1 MVSFSLNWKLRKGA
15 CGTSLATAS
24 LICAALICATPA
36 MAKHKAPPPCEHDCP
51 PQPGLVTIPPA
62 DAEFWAGFDAPE
74 LSALIAQGMAANQ
87 DLASAKARLAVA
99 RARLKTAN
107 SKLLPYLSAG
117 VNGTKNTT
125 VVGDILQSGLLP
137 SAELDVGYDLD
148 LFGAN
153 RATRRGERARVKASA
168 HDLAALRLSLSG
180 EIARAYIALSSIDA
194 ELTTLG
200 TQKGLVDNL
209 ARLIAIRTAEHES
222 GAFEAGLVV
231 QQQASLLAQLEVL
244 KENRQEILA
253 SLAVLIGQEPGQ
265 LQLTPIAFNALTLPS
280 LGEVQPS
287 DLLARRPDVLAAA
300 DRLEGARFDEKAVRA
315 SRLPSV
321 KLSASGVIG
330 IATGG
335 GFAALAS
342 AGGTLFAALFQ
353 GGAITARNREAA
365 AISDDALAAY
375 RKAQLNG
382 LREAVSGLA
391 AQSSAQARERLW
403 LLSIDAVGR
412 SARVAQAA
420 YLEGEVPI
428 NVVTDARAN
437 EVASRRAL
445 IEARR
450 DRMNAA
456 IDIYRAM
463 GGAPAPADVLVPAP
477 AVLQADPATS
487 PSGAPLPRKPSPP
500 TANAE
505 PPVSKPVAATTPA
518 PDAMPAP
525 PTPNPPSSALSGGN
539 LAVSATRDFYR

>member
-15 CGTSLATAS
+15 CGTSLGTAS
-24 LICAALICATPA
+24 LICAALVCATPA
-36 MAKHKAPPPCEHDCP
+36 MARHKAPPPSDLP
-51 PQPGLVTIPPA
+51 APGLVTIPPA
-62 DAEFWAGFDAPE
+62 DAEFWAGFDSPD

-99 RARLKTAN
+99 RAHLKAAN
-107 SKLLPYLSAG
+107 SKLLPYMTAG
-117 VNGTKNTT
+117 VNGTKNST

-153 RATRRGERARVKASA
+153 RATRRGERARLKASA

-180 EIARAYIALSSIDA
+180 EIARAYIALASIDA
-194 ELTTLG
+194 ELATLA

-222 GAFEAGLVV
+222 GAFEGGLVV

-244 KENRQEILA
+244 KENRTEILA
-253 SLAVLIGQEPGQ
+253 SLAVLVGQEPGQ
-265 LQLTPIAFNALTLPS
+265 FQITPIAFNALTLPS

-375 RKAQLNG
+375 RKTQLNG

-412 SARVAQAA
+412 SAKVAQAA

-463 GGAPAPADVLVPAP
+463 GGAPAPAEVLVPAP
-477 AVLQADPATS
+477 AVLPADPATS
-487 PSGAPLPRKPSPP
+487 PSGAPLPRKLSPP
-500 TANAE
+500 TASME
-505 PPVSKPVAATTPA
+505 PPASKPVAVTTPPSGA
-518 PDAMPAP
+518 VSALPVS
-525 PTPNPPSSALSGGN
+525 NPPSSAVSQGN
-539 LAVSATRDFYR
+539 LAASATRDFYR

>member
-1 MVSFSLNWKLRKGA
+1 
-15 CGTSLATAS
+15 
-24 LICAALICATPA
+24 
-36 MAKHKAPPPCEHDCP
+36 
-51 PQPGLVTIPPA
+51 
-62 DAEFWAGFDAPE
+62 
-74 LSALIAQGMAANQ
+74 
-87 DLASAKARLAVA
+87 
-99 RARLKTAN
+99 
-107 SKLLPYLSAG
+107 
-117 VNGTKNTT
+117 
-125 VVGDILQSGLLP
+125 
-137 SAELDVGYDLD
+137 
-148 LFGAN
+148 
-153 RATRRGERARVKASA
+153 
-168 HDLAALRLSLSG
+168 LRLSLSG

-463 GGAPAPADVLVPAP
+463 GGAPLQPTCWSPRPPCFRPIRPPRPPERPCRASHLRPRQTQSRPSQSLSPPPRPRLTQCLRHQHQTRRLPAFPA
-477 AVLQADPATS
+477 AIS
-487 PSGAPLPRKPSPP
+487 PSPP
-500 TANAE
+500 LGTFIVNPLHAR
-505 PPVSKPVAATTPA
+505 SLR
-518 PDAMPAP
+518 DQLG
-525 PTPNPPSSALSGGN
+525 PTSRPNRPEGLS
-539 LAVSATRDFYR
+539 

>member
-1 MVSFSLNWKLRKGA
+1 M
-15 CGTSLATAS
+15 
-24 LICAALICATPA
+24 AALVCAMPQPVW
-36 MAKHKAPPPCEHDCP
+36 AKHAKAPPPCTQAPCP
-51 PQPGLVTIPPA
+51 QDAAPQPGFIALPA
-62 DAEFWAGFDAPE
+62 PDAEFWGGFGSPE
-74 LSALIAQGMAANQ
+74 LSKLIEQGLAANQ
-87 DLASAKARLAVA
+87 DMASAKARLTVA
-99 RARLKTAN
+99 RARLKAAG
-107 SKLLPYLSAG
+107 SKFFPYISAAA
-117 VNGTKNTT
+117 NGTKNTT

-137 SAELDVGYDLD
+137 SAEIDIGYDLD

-153 RATRRGERARVKASA
+153 RAARRGERARFKASQQ
-168 HDLAALRLSLSG
+168 DLAALRLSLSS
-180 EIARAYIALSSIDA
+180 EIARAYIAIAAIDA
-194 ELTTLG
+194 EVVTLS
-200 TQKGLVDNL
+200 TQKGMVDNL
-209 ARLIAIRTAEHES
+209 ARLILIRTAEHES
-222 GAFEAGLVV
+222 GAFESGLVV

-244 KENRQEILA
+244 KENRQEVQA
-253 SLAVLIGQEPGQ
+253 SLAVLLGQEPGQ
-265 LQLTPIAFNALTLPS
+265 FQLSPMPFGNLALPS

-287 DLLARRPDVLAAA
+287 DLLARRPDILAAA
-300 DRLEGARFDEKAVRA
+300 DRLEGARYDQKSVRA

-353 GGAITARNREAA
+353 GGAITARNQEAA

-375 RKAQLNG
+375 RKTQLNG
-382 LREAVSGLA
+382 LREAVTGLA

-437 EVASRRAL
+437 EIASRRAL

-450 DRMNAA
+450 DRMNAT

-463 GGAPAPADVLVPAP
+463 GGPPAPAEVITPVPAVIP
-477 AVLQADPATS
+477 AAPSDAAPAAS
-487 PSGAPLPRKPSPP
+487 PSPLHRKAPPP
-500 TANAE
+500 TASTQ
-505 PPVSKPVAATTPA
+505 PPVSTPA
-518 PDAMPAP
+518 VSLGSPSAAPAA
-525 PTPNPPSSALSGGN
+525 PTSSNAPSSAVSSAN
-539 LAVSATRDFYR
+539 LAATATRDFYR

>member
-1 MVSFSLNWKLRKGA
+1 MVSFFQNLRHRKGQLGTALSAATLA
-15 CGTSLATAS
+15 C
-24 LICAALICATPA
+24 ALPQPA
-36 MAKHKAPPPCEHDCP
+36 LAKHSKTPPPCTQDCP
-51 PQPGLVTIPPA
+51 PQPGFIALPTA
-62 DAEFWAGFDAPE
+62 DAEFWAGFGSPE
-74 LSALIAQGMAANQ
+74 LSSLIAQGLAANQ
-87 DLASAKARLAVA
+87 DMASAKARLTVA
-99 RARLKTAN
+99 RARLKAAS
-107 SKLLPYLSAG
+107 SKFFPYVSASA
-117 VNGTKNTT
+117 NGTKNTT

-137 SAELDVGYDLD
+137 SAEIDIGYDLD

-153 RATRRGERARVKASA
+153 RAARRGERSRLKASQQ
-168 HDLAALRLSLSG
+168 DLAALRLSLSS
-180 EIARAYIALSSIDA
+180 EIARAYIAISAIDA
-194 ELTTLG
+194 ELATLS
-200 TQKGLVDNL
+200 TQKGMVDNL
-209 ARLIAIRTAEHES
+209 ARLILIRTAEHES
-222 GAFEAGLVV
+222 GAFESGLVV

-244 KENRQEILA
+244 RENRQEVLA
-253 SLAVLIGQEPGQ
+253 SLAVLVNQEPGQ
-265 LQLTPIAFNALTLPS
+265 MQLSPMPFTNLALPS

-287 DLLARRPDVLAAA
+287 DLLARRPDILAAA
-300 DRLEGARFDEKAVRA
+300 DRLEGARFDEKSVRA

-321 KLSASGVIG
+321 KLSASGVVG

-353 GGAITARNREAA
+353 GGAITARNQEAH

-375 RKAQLNG
+375 RKTQLNG

-437 EVASRRAL
+437 EIASRRAL

-450 DRMNAA
+450 DRMNAT

-463 GGAPAPADVLVPAP
+463 GGPPAPAEVVAP
-477 AVLQADPATS
+477 IPTILPVTPSDAAPSTPSS
-487 PSGAPLPRKPSPP
+487 PLHRKMAPP
-500 TANAE
+500 TASTQ
-505 PPVSKPVAATTPA
+505 PPVSTPA
-518 PDAMPAP
+518 VSQASPPVTP
-525 PTPNPPSSALSGGN
+525 PTPDARTSAISTGN
-539 LAVSATRDFYR
+539 LAATATRDFYR